1 METTNKPQTLP
12 SLAEV
17 IRAGG
22 VQHDIRGVSK
32 GTVLRA
38 ALDTLRLPAE
48 IDTGFLLNVLLAREE
63 LASTAV
69 GDGIAIPHVRNPMAV
84 TLTYSM
90 VALCFLEHP
99 VDFGALDGVP
109 VYCLFLVI
117 SPDVRT
123 HLHLLSRIAL
133 VLRDEQF
140 KALLARRATRD
151 EVLQRIE
158 QLERGIPVK

>member
-1 METTNKPQTLP
+1 MDAPNKPQTLP
-12 SLAEV
+12 SLTEV

-22 VQHDIRGVSK
+22 VHYEIKGVSK

-48 IDTGFLLNVLLAREE
+48 IDTSFLLNVLLAREE

-69 GDGIAIPHVRNPMAV
+69 GGGIAIPHVRNPMAV
-84 TLTYSM
+84 TLTHSM

-99 VDFGALDGVP
+99 VDYGALDGVP
-109 VYCLFLVI
+109 VCCLFLVI

-133 VLRDEQF
+133 VLRDEQI
-140 KALLARRATRD
+140 KAMLARRGTRD
-151 EVLQRIE
+151 ELLQRIE
-158 QLERGIPVK
+158 QLERVIPVR

>member
-1 METTNKPQTLP
+1 MATTSKAKPLP
-12 SLAEV
+12 ALADT
-17 IRAGG
+17 IRTGG
-22 VQHDIRGVSK
+22 VQHEIKGVSK

-38 ALDTLRLPAE
+38 ALDALRLPAE
-48 IDTGFLLNVLLAREE
+48 IDTAFLLNVLLAREE

-69 GDGIAIPHVRNPMAV
+69 GEGIAIPHVRNPMAV
-84 TLTYSM
+84 TLPYSM

-109 VYCLFLVI
+109 VFCLFLVI
-117 SPDVRT
+117 SPDVHT

-140 KALLARRATRD
+140 KALLARRATAD
-151 EVLQRIE
+151 ELLACIATIE
-158 QLERGIPVK
+158 QAIPAK

>member
-1 METTNKPQTLP
+1 MEATNKSQALP
-12 SLAEV
+12 SLADV

-22 VQHDIRGVSK
+22 VQHDVKGVSK

-38 ALDTLRLPAE
+38 ALDALRLPAE
-48 IDTGFLLNVLLAREE
+48 IDTAFLLNVLLAREE

-90 VALCFLEHP
+90 VTLCFLEHP

-109 VYCLFLVI
+109 VFCLFLVI

-133 VLRDEQF
+133 VLRDEPF
-140 KALLARRATRD
+140 KAMLARRGTRDELLARIA
-151 EVLQRIE
+151 
-158 QLERGIPVK
+158 QLERAIPVR